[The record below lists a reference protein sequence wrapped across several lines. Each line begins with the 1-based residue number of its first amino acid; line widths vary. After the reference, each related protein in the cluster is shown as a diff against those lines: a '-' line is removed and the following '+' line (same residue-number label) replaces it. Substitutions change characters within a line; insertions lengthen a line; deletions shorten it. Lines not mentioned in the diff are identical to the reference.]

1 MRCLQLPL
9 QPRQSLLCLGE
20 LALCRVKLLREPRSF
35 ILGCGNLATAGL
47 RSPHPPPQAQARPL
61 PTSAPIPRRCLAAWV
76 GSVFYT
82 LLCREHCDSSRPPST
97 EIREHVYVAVFLL
110 AADWLWLPL
119 PRCALCRRR
128 ASRSTRLGSV
138 VCGPRGGAGTSSRWR
153 TTPTREQRLLI
164 EAAHAQPSARARE
177 AGAGG
182 FRVLG
187 TVRKGGPTARSSHRC
202 FPTPKLHEAHAA
214 SSIQAPRSLH

>member
-1 MRCLQLPL
+1 MRCVQLPL

-20 LALCRVKLLREPRSF
+20 LALCRVKLLRE
-35 ILGCGNLATAGL
+35 LGCGNLATAGL

-82 LLCREHCDSSRPPST
+82 LLCREHCGSSRPLRPCVGD
-97 EIREHVYVAVFLL
+97 E
-110 AADWLWLPL
+110 
-119 PRCALCRRR
+119 RR
-128 ASRSTRLGSV
+128 AAPG
-138 VCGPRGGAGTSSRWR
+138 SRWR

-182 FRVLG
+182 FRAPG
-187 TVRKGGPTARSSHRC
+187 TVRKGGLP
-202 FPTPKLHEAHAA
+202 HEARIDASPPPSSMTLMKQLHAGSTKLA
-214 SSIQAPRSLH
+214 